1 MATNIV
7 RLNVYQIDNRV
18 MDPGVPQNIGFPTTG
33 NILLW
38 DCTTSPQRSLS
49 SGVNVYSMLQI
60 TSPAAAYSG
69 GPHYYVAETTS
80 QLQTLFNA

>member
-18 MDPGVPQNIGFPTTG
+18 LDPGAPQNIGFPTGG
-33 NILLW
+33 NLLLW
-38 DCTTSPQRSLS
+38 DVTNSPTRSLP

-60 TSPAAAYSG
+60 SSSGAANSAG
-69 GPHYYVAETTS
+69 HEYYVAESPAQVTA
-80 QLQTLFNA
+80 LFNA

>member
-18 MDPGVPQNIGFPTTG
+18 MDPGVPENIGFPTTG

-38 DCTTSPQRSLS
+38 DCSTSPQRSLS
-49 SGVNVYSMLQI
+49 SGVSVYTGIQI
-60 TSPAAAYSG
+60 TAPGAAYSG
-69 GPHYYVAETTS
+69 GRMYYVAETVA
-80 QLQTLFNA
+80 QVQTAFNS

>member
-7 RLNVYQIDNRV
+7 RLNVYQINQRV

-38 DCTTSPQRSLS
+38 DCTTSLTRSLP
-49 SGVNVYSMLQI
+49 SGVNVYSMLQVP
-60 TSPAAAYSG
+60 TPGAANSAGNS
-69 GPHYYVAETTS
+69 YYVAES
-80 QLQTLFNA
+80 VAQVVALFNA

>member
-18 MDPGVPQNIGFPTTG
+18 MDPGVPQNMGFPTTG

-38 DCTTSPQRSLS
+38 DTTTSPTRSLP
-49 SGVNVYSMLQI
+49 SGVNVYSMIQI
-60 TSPAAAYSG
+60 ASSGAANSAG
-69 GPHYYVAETTS
+69 HEYYVAESLS

>member
-7 RLNVYQIDNRV
+7 RLNVYQIDQRV
-18 MDPGVPQNIGFPTTG
+18 MDPGVPQNVSFPTGG

-38 DCTTSPQRSLS
+38 DCTTSPTRSLP

-60 TSPAAAYSG
+60 TAPGAANSAGHS
-69 GPHYYVAETTS
+69 YYVAETVN
-80 QLQTLFNA
+80 QLVTIFNA

>member
-18 MDPGVPQNIGFPTTG
+18 LDPGVPQNIGFPTQG

-38 DCTTSPQRSLS
+38 DCSTSPTRSLS
-49 SGVNVYSMLQI
+49 TGVNVYSMIQI
-60 TSPAAAYSG
+60 QAPGAANSAG
-69 GPHYYVAETTS
+69 HEYYVAETVA
-80 QLQTLFNA
+80 QLVTAFNS

>member
-18 MDPGVPQNIGFPTTG
+18 MDPGASRSIGFPSTG

-38 DCTTSPQRSLS
+38 DTIGSPTRSLP
-49 SGVNVYSMLQI
+49 SGVNVYSMIQI
-60 TSPAAAYSG
+60 SAAAAANSQG
-69 GPHYYVAETTS
+69 TSYYVAETIA
-80 QLQTLFNA
+80 QLIALFNA

>member
-18 MDPGVPQNIGFPTTG
+18 MDAGAPRSLGFPTTG

-38 DCTTSPQRSLS
+38 DTINSPTRSLP
-49 SGVNVYSMLQI
+49 SGINVYSMIQI
-60 TSPAAAYSG
+60 TSPAAAFAPG
-69 GPHYYVAETTS
+69 TTFYVAETIA
-80 QLQTLFNA
+80 QLISLFNA

>member
-18 MDPGVPQNIGFPTTG
+18 LDPGAPLSLGFPTQG

-38 DCTTSPQRSLS
+38 DTINSPTRSLP
-49 SGVNVYSMLQI
+49 SGVNVYSMIQI
-60 TSPAAAYSG
+60 TSDAAANSAG
-69 GPHYYVAETTS
+69 HEYYVAETIA
-80 QLQTLFNA
+80 QLITAFNA

>member
-18 MDPGVPQNIGFPTTG
+18 MDPGIPQNIGFPTTG

-38 DCTTSPQRSLS
+38 DTTTSPTRSLP
-49 SGVNVYSMLQI
+49 SGVNVYSMIQI
-60 TSPAAAYSG
+60 QNSGAANSAG
-69 GPHYYVAETTS
+69 HEYYVAESLS

>member
-18 MDPGVPQNIGFPTTG
+18 LDPGSPKGIGFPTSG

-38 DCTTSPQRSLS
+38 DTSNSPTRSLP
-49 SGVNVYSMLQI
+49 SGVNVYSMIQI
-60 TSPAAAYSG
+60 SSSAAANSQG
-69 GPHYYVAETTS
+69 TAYYVAETVA
-80 QLQTLFNA
+80 QIIALFNA

>member
-7 RLNVYQIDNRV
+7 LLNVYQINNRV
-18 MDPGVPQNIGFPTTG
+18 MDPGVPTHMGFPTTG

-38 DCTTSPQRSLS
+38 DTITSPTRSLS
-49 SGVNVYSMLQI
+49 SGVNVYSMIQI
-60 TSPAAAYSG
+60 ASTGAANSQG
-69 GPHYYVAETTS
+69 NEYYVAETIA

>member
-18 MDPGVPQNIGFPTTG
+18 LDPGVPENIGFPTQG

-38 DCTTSPQRSLS
+38 DCITSPTRSLS
-49 SGVNVYSMLQI
+49 SGVNVYSMIQI
-60 TSPAAAYSG
+60 TAPGAAYSG
-69 GPHYYVAETTS
+69 GRSYYVAETIA
-80 QLQTLFNA
+80 QLTTLFNA

>member
-18 MDPGVPQNIGFPTTG
+18 MDPGVPKGVGFPTTG

-38 DCTTSPQRSLS
+38 DTSNSPTRSLP
-49 SGVNVYSMLQI
+49 SGVNVYSMIQI
-60 TSPAAAYSG
+60 QSSGAANSQG
-69 GPHYYVAETTS
+69 TEFYVAETVAQIIS
-80 QLQTLFNA
+80 LFNA